1 MSSLF
6 IARKNSEKNG
16 PSTTYPAVL
25 VLLFLDYVVK
35 TRTSSSTSCTLNAKD
50 KETGKLSPSPRT
62 PAILDGSIQEKKI
75 FLQHNIS
82 VGVFVVVQFAQSCLT
97 LCDPMNCSTPGFP
110 ILHYLLEFAQIH
122 AHWVIDAIGPSHSLL
137 PPSPPAL
144 NLSQQ
149 WGWGVKIHILYVTH
163 PEIKNYLL
171 CVSDRASIMLSRT

>member
-62 PAILDGSIQEKKI
+62 PAIHPIRFALVLMMNHGTITLECAII
-75 FLQHNIS
+75 FYFKEMPKGPFIS
-82 VGVFVVVQFAQSCLT
+82 
-97 LCDPMNCSTPGFP
+97 
-110 ILHYLLEFAQIH
+110 
-122 AHWVIDAIGPSHSLL
+122 
-137 PPSPPAL
+137 
-144 NLSQQ
+144 
-149 WGWGVKIHILYVTH
+149 
-163 PEIKNYLL
+163 
-171 CVSDRASIMLSRT
+171 